1 MAPPRQSEEAVFTL
15 GAGHLIR
22 SWLTTMPGVVIP
34 SANWQTVAPRS
45 TRPGKGWGVVV
56 SRWGSAVVPIRT
68 LGKTPTIPDSVVTF
82 PPVLGPLAPANCIFP
97 FSAKPRDFSQYQ
109 GPSWVKMA

>member
-1 MAPPRQSEEAVFTL
+1 MASPRQSEEAVFTF

-22 SWLTTMPGVVIP
+22 SWPTTMPGVVTP

-68 LGKTPTIPDSVVTF
+68 PVKTPTIPDSVVTNKLCF
-82 PPVLGPLAPANCIFP
+82 FCFRPSPGISP
-97 FSAKPRDFSQYQ
+97 SAKGRPR
-109 GPSWVKMA
+109 PK